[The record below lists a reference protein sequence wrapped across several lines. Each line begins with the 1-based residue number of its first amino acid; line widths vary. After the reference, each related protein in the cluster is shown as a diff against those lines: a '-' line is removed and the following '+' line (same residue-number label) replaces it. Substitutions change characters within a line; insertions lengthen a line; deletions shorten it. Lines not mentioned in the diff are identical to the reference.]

1 MNKLIIKFQKSAVNR
16 ERSVLTLGFLS
27 VSAYLLYAGYSV
39 KLKKDI
45 VTEWKYTFSPTVLNK

>member
-39 KLKKDI
+39 KLKKRYI
-45 VTEWKYTFSPTVLNK
+45 NWVKIHIFPYSFK